1 MNLAAL
7 ITVEFLGVALVFARI
22 GGMLM
27 FVPALGET
35 VIPVRHRLAFAVLLS
50 LALYPAVPQGP
61 VSLDAPGSLVGA
73 LAIELT
79 LGLWIGVTARILLSA
94 LEFAGYQ
101 IGLVSGLSN
110 AFSPSLGSFQGSTLI
125 STGLMLGGVA
135 MIFATDLHHL
145 IIGAMVSSY
154 DLFPP
159 GQILP
164 SDLAQQI
171 VKAVSQSFYLG
182 LSIVAPFYVMGL
194 LVNLGMGLAA
204 RMMPSL
210 PVFFVAAPVLIMA
223 GLLVLVMATPVMLR
237 EFAERFG
244 EWLGLLVF

>member
-7 ITVEFLGVALVFARI
+7 LTVEFLGVALVFARI

-35 VIPVRHRLAFAVLLS
+35 VIPVRHRLAFGVLLS

-61 VSLDAPGSLVGA
+61 VSLDAPGPLVGA

-194 LVNLGMGLAA
+194 LVNLGMGLVA

>member
-7 ITVEFLGVALVFARI
+7 LSVEFLGVALVFARI
-22 GGMLM
+22 GGIVM
-27 FVPALGET
+27 FMPAFGESF
-35 VIPVRHRLAFAVLLS
+35 VPVRHRLALALVLA

-61 VSLDAPGSLVGA
+61 ISLDAPGPLVGMI
-73 LAIELT
+73 AIELT
-79 LGLWIGVTARILLSA
+79 LGLWIGLTARILLSA
-94 LEFAGYQ
+94 LEFAGSQ
-101 IGLVSGLSN
+101 IGLISGLSN
-110 AFSPSLGSFQGSTLI
+110 AFSPGLGSFQGSTLI

-135 MIFATDLHHL
+135 VIFATDLHHL
-145 IIGAMVSSY
+145 IIAAVISSY
-154 DLFPP
+154 QIFPP

-194 LVNLGMGLAA
+194 LVNLGMGLAS

-244 EWLGLLVF
+244 EWLGMMVF

>member
-1 MNLAAL
+1 M
-7 ITVEFLGVALVFARI
+7 VFARI

-35 VIPVRHRLAFAVLLS
+35 VIPVRHRLAFGVLLS

-61 VSLDAPGSLVGA
+61 VSLDAPGPLVGA

-194 LVNLGMGLAA
+194 LVNLGMGLVA